1 MPGGVVH
8 LQWYATGFRGDDL
21 EAALQEIV
29 PMSTRFGATRYLVF
43 RQREDRY
50 RFLMSIE
57 WRDKADWDRFW
68 FSPEFTEMRAAC
80 TGCIRSRCCTPG
92 PTSSARGSCVS
103 LLRWANGSSDGRRP
117 DRVARRLPADGGVV
131 DPL

>member
-80 TGCIRSRCCTPG
+80 TGWYQVPLLYTW
-92 PTSSARGSCVS
+92 ADLVS
-103 LLRWANGSSDGRRP
+103 QGELRE
-117 DRVARRLPADGGVV
+117 PAAVGERQQ
-131 DPL
+131 